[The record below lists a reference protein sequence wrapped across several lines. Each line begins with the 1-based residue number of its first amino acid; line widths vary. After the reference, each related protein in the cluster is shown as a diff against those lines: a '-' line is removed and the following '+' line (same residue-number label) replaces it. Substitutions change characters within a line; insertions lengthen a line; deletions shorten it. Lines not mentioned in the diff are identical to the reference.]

1 MAYSSNMGLFA
12 IPLTANVRFF
22 PMWKMTSFARLFF
35 IGGGI
40 GYQWI
45 KEDYDVTYSRDPNL
59 PPGYY
64 GFGGRSESGDQ
75 WSPVFR
81 ILTGFT
87 GTGGQFGFGGEVRYN
102 IVPLK
107 QESGSPFTTKI
118 ADNFNSVD
126 ICLRF
131 YFSL

>member
-1 MAYSSNMGLFA
+1 MY
-12 IPLTANVRFF
+12 
-22 PMWKMTSFARLFF
+22 KMTSFARLFF

-45 KEDYDVTYSRDPNL
+45 KEDYDIFYSRTRQPI
-59 PPGYY
+59 GYY
-64 GFGGRSESGDQ
+64 GGVSASDDQ
-75 WSPVFR
+75 WAPVFR
-81 ILTGFT
+81 IMTGFT

-107 QESGSPFTTKI
+107 EEAGSPFATRRAK
-118 ADNFNSVD
+118 NFNSVD
-126 ICLRF
+126 ISLRF